1 MKHPKIV
8 LFGKVAAVLSVVPAL
23 FYGYS
28 EGPPAERTGAPGEQ
42 TCFASGCHS
51 GTFLQN
57 SGDINVDFGA
67 SATYTPGGPKQVW
80 HVSASDSLAVILG
93 FQLSVRKES
102 DNGQAGTL
110 GVPSGDTSVR
120 VIQSA
125 AGIQYIEHTR
135 PKAPNALPFTFEWTP
150 PATDVGNIK
159 VYLACNAANGNFVPT
174 GDRIHTR
181 SFTLTPSVSQP
192 KPTINQGGVVNVW
205 SSKPLISDSA
215 WISIYGSNFTSTT
228 RTWRSDEIVNGKLPT
243 QLDGVGVKI
252 NNKDAFVYFISP
264 GQINVQVPSDTA
276 TGMVSVQVS
285 NPSATS
291 DAQTVNRQAV
301 GPALFTWA
309 GVVTSGGTYVGALF
323 PDFKYVG
330 KTGLLQPVGIE
341 TRPAKPGEFVLLF
354 ATGCG
359 PTNPAVP
366 AGEDVDFPTPTLTS
380 PVTVRVN
387 GAPAE
392 VFNNTGFLIF
402 AGECQFNVKI
412 PDNAP
417 DGDLPVE
424 LEIGGVHTDQDVRIT
439 VQK

>member
-1 MKHPKIV
+1 MKHPRII
-8 LFGKVAAVLSVVPAL
+8 LFGKFAAILSVVPAL

-28 EGPPAERTGAPGEQ
+28 SGPPAERTGAPGEQ
-42 TCFASGCHS
+42 TCFASECHS
-51 GTFLQN
+51 GTFLPS
-57 SGDINVDFGA
+57 SGNINVDFGA

-80 HVSASDSLAVILG
+80 HVNSSDSLAVIFG

-125 AGIQYIEHTR
+125 AGIQYIEHTG
-135 PKAPNALPFTFEWTP
+135 PKPPAAMPFTFEWTP

-159 VYLACNAANGNFVPT
+159 VYLAMNAANGNFLPT

-181 SFTLTPSVSQP
+181 SFTLTPAVAKP
-192 KPTINQGGVVNVW
+192 KPTISQGGVVNAW
-205 SSKPLISDSA
+205 SSKPLVSDSA
-215 WISIYGSNFTSTT
+215 WISIYGSNFTTNT
-228 RTWRSDEIVNGKLPT
+228 RIWKSEEIVNGKFPT

-252 NNKDAFVYFISP
+252 NNQDAFVYFVSP
-264 GQINVQVPSDTA
+264 GQINVQVPSDGAAGT
-276 TGMVSVQVS
+276 MSVQVI
-285 NPSATS
+285 NPDGVSE
-291 DAQTVNRQAV
+291 AQAVDKQAV

-309 GVVTSGGTYVGALF
+309 GVVAGGGTYVGALF

-366 AGEDVDFPTPTLTS
+366 AGEVVGLPTPTLTS

-387 GAPAE
+387 GAPTE

-424 LEIGGVHTDQDVRIT
+424 LEIGGVRTDQNVRIT